1 MLRKGVTL
9 LRNSALGLRRS
20 TRTCPRSTTLLRNST
35 LLRLSITLLRN
46 STLLR
51 PSITLLRNSTLLRPS
66 TTLRRNNSTPLRKCN
81 ALPRQLHRTLLLRL
95 GRSLH
100 KAAAATRNSTDSEN
114 DRALGV

>member
-35 LLRLSITLLRN
+35 LLRL
-46 STLLR
+46 
-51 PSITLLRNSTLLRPS
+51 SITLLRNSTLLRPS